1 MGSIMSR
8 VPGGLGMDTACTIPG
23 AVNYMYLEVGVM
35 RRAATLMQPAIA
47 ANAAFVAPGR
57 ETK

>member
-1 MGSIMSR
+1 
-8 VPGGLGMDTACTIPG
+8 MDTACTIPG